1 MKAYFQDNEV
11 ISTFPTR
18 VREGS
23 GTLAQDSPSHFKV
36 PCAATPV
43 SAFQVALRQS
53 RFLAILLIMVI
64 LGTMDATAT
73 IYNWSRYDLSFETP
87 DNGFVSF
94 NSPTRFEVQ
103 WEDMVMTVQLYSK
116 DKGDEKK
123 LLNEK
128 LERKALGCRMYDLH
142 DGKIKV
148 KGFKQTYSIA
158 GTMPDGSRSIIA
170 DIVSKHQNLIIEVT
184 VNYLY
189 GNREVVED
197 MIKSFAENKKQQPNR
212 ERKHQKVQTR
222 QQAEKEKAK
231 EKQQEKQQE
240 KKPARK
246 EKLYDA

>member
-1 MKAYFQDNEV
+1 MKAYFQDNQV
-11 ISTFPTR
+11 VSTSPSR

-23 GTLAQDSPSHFKV
+23 GTLTQTSPSHLKV
-36 PCAATPV
+36 PSCVATPV
-43 SAFQVALRQS
+43 SALRAALRQF
-53 RFLAILLIMVI
+53 RFLAILLIMVV
-64 LGTMDATAT
+64 LGTVDATAT
-73 IYNWSRYDLSFETP
+73 VYNWSRYDLSFETP
-87 DNGFVSF
+87 ENGFVTF

-123 LLNEK
+123 LLNEN
-128 LERKALGCRMYDLH
+128 LQRKALGFSMYDLH

-148 KGFKQTYSIA
+148 KGFKKTYSID
-158 GTMPDGSRSIIA
+158 GTMPDGSRAIIA
-170 DIVSKHQNLIIEVT
+170 EKTDYDNLIIEVT

-231 EKQQEKQQE
+231 EKQQEK
-240 KKPARK
+240 KPARK